1 MKPQT
6 RRRVPRSGSSP
17 LAAKCLRVSS
27 ARPTSQQHRREQR
40 AAGEGEGEGESR
52 RLSWRN
58 VRKRWSRAR
67 RPEATGTPQFTSV
80 TGPQRCAVSRRA
92 ISRRP
97 VAFSLLALAM
107 KASGPMEG
115 VSLQGRLLVVWRC
128 SSRQYSAP

>member
-27 ARPTSQQHRREQR
+27 AHPTSQQHRREQR
-40 AAGEGEGEGESR
+40 AAGEGAST

-58 VRKRWSRAR
+58 VPGDVRAR
-67 RPEATGTPQFTSV
+67 VKTRTETPPAHLGDRSLVHRVPGVPLF
-80 TGPQRCAVSRRA
+80 
-92 ISRRP
+92 RRP

-115 VSLQGRLLVVWRC
+115 VPLQ
-128 SSRQYSAP
+128 AI